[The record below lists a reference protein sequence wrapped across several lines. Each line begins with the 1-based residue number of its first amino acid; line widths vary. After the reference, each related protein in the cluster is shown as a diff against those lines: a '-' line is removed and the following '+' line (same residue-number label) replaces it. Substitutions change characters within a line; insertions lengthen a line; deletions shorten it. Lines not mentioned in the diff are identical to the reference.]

1 MRLLKYTVNS
11 LIEWK
16 HENENT
22 SIERV
27 LWMDEELVY
36 VIDVNKNSAP
46 YLRSTADIDSAL
58 IDGRA
63 VIKEDDTLAVILKEE
78 DIPKELLKE
87 QEKFLEMELKDKKE
101 VEEKLE
107 KYKKEICLLSQ
118 NWIKDENKT
127 ISDLLDEAIGKLGEN
142 IIIKKFTRYE
152 L

>member
-16 HENENT
+16 DESEST

-58 IDGRA
+58 INR
-63 VIKEDDTLAVILKEE
+63 
-78 DIPKELLKE
+78 
-87 QEKFLEMELKDKKE
+87 
-101 VEEKLE
+101 
-107 KYKKEICLLSQ
+107 
-118 NWIKDENKT
+118 KT
-127 ISDLLDEAIGKLGEN
+127 G
-142 IIIKKFTRYE
+142 
-152 L
+152 

>member
-1 MRLLKYTVNS
+1 MLKYTVNS

-16 HENENT
+16 DESEST

-63 VIKEDDTLAVILKEE
+63 VIKEDDAYAVILKEE
-78 DIPKELLKE
+78 DIPEKHRKMRDKAWAVINDMVAKEPEIYQSSFRRKAVRE
-87 QEKFLEMELKDKKE
+87 ASKAYNISELW
-101 VEEKLE
+101 V
-107 KYKKEICLLSQ
+107 
-118 NWIKDENKT
+118 
-127 ISDLLDEAIGKLGEN
+127 
-142 IIIKKFTRYE
+142 F
-152 L
+152 